1 MEAFHIDHGAYLS
14 SLHLAAA
21 TQNKS
26 YFCDVIAGHMASEL
40 WT

>member
-26 YFCDVIAGHMASEL
+26 YFCDAIAAQMVSKL
-40 WT
+40 WI